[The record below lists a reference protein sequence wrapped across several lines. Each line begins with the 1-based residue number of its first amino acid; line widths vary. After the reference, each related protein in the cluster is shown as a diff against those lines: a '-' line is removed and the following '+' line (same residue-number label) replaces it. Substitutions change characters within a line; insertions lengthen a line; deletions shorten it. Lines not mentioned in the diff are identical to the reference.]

1 MASPNCKFIFNSIV
15 EGWAKAIAQV
25 YPDSNIYQKERGAI
39 AIDRHKYNY
48 LILNFEKFQQ
58 PYSVEL
64 VGNLIADHQI
74 DFVVIDEIQN
84 VKQRDPKKESK
95 RRQTLNYLLTEAA
108 K

>member
-1 MASPNCKFIFNSIV
+1 V
-15 EGWAKAIAQV
+15 ELWQ
-25 YPDSNIYQKERGAI
+25 I
-39 AIDRHKYNY
+39 AIDRSKYNY